1 MNQMYKTLK
10 ISKQAFHQY
19 HGRVLNEL
27 SLEADL
33 RLIINQ
39 IRNDH
44 PTMGCRDMYYMI
56 QPQGMG
62 RDRFEEFC
70 RQEGFSVSRVV
81 NYRRT
86 TDSSGVIRFENH
98 ALAMKV
104 TGLNQLWVSDITY
117 FEVSGRF
124 YYITCIQ
131 DVFSR
136 RIIGYQASDR
146 LKTTHTSIPALQM
159 AIKLRLKQGQAIKNL
174 VFHSDGGGQYY
185 CHEFLKITAEY
196 NITNSMCIYPW
207 ENPFAERING
217 IIKNNYLIH
226 RDIKTFEGLKKEVDR
241 TIKLYNQNK
250 PHSGLNRL
258 TPIAFENIIFA
269 NSNMTDG
276 DESTENKNLK
286 PARISPAGFSN
297 MTSGLRCNIE

>member
-1 MNQMYKTLK
+1 MNQIFNTMN

-19 HGRVLNEL
+19 HNRVLNEL

-33 RLIINQ
+33 RLIIHK
-39 IRNDH
+39 IRKDH
-44 PTMGCRDMYYMI
+44 PTMGCRDMYYLI
-56 QPQGMG
+56 QPKGMG

-70 RQEGFSVSRVV
+70 RQEGFSAKRVI

-86 TDSSGVIRFENH
+86 TDSSGVIRFENR
-98 ALAMKV
+98 ALGM
-104 TGLNQLWVSDITY
+104 TITRLNQLWVSDITY
-117 FEVSGRF
+117 FEIQGRF

-136 RIIGYQASDR
+136 RIIGYQTSDR
-146 LKTTHTSIPALQM
+146 LKTTHTTIPALQM
-159 AIKLRLKQGQAIKNL
+159 AIKLRLKQRQSIKNL
-174 VFHSDGGGQYY
+174 IFHSDGGGQYY
-185 CHEFLKITAEY
+185 CREFLKITAEY

-241 TIKLYNQNK
+241 TIKLYNENK
-250 PHSGLNRL
+250 PHIGLNRL
-258 TPIAFENIIFA
+258 TPNSFENNIFVC
-269 NSNMTDG
+269 SNMTDG
-276 DESTENKNLK
+276 EESTENKKLE
-286 PARISPAGFSN
+286 PASVSPAGFSN

>member
-1 MNQMYKTLK
+1 MNQMYKAMK
-10 ISKQAFHQY
+10 VSKQAFHQY
-19 HGRVLNEL
+19 HARVLNEL

-33 RLIINQ
+33 RVIINE
-39 IRNDH
+39 IRSNH
-44 PTMGCRDMYYMI
+44 PTMGSRDMYYMI
-56 QPQGMG
+56 QPEGMG

-70 RQEGFSVSRVV
+70 KQEGFSAKRIL

-98 ALAMKV
+98 ALGMKINS
-104 TGLNQLWVSDITY
+104 LNQLWVSDITY

-136 RIIGYQASDR
+136 RIIGHQASDR

-159 AIKLRLKQGQAIKNL
+159 AIKLRLKQGHSIKNL

-185 CHEFLKITAEY
+185 CGEFLEITSDHDF
-196 NITNSMCIYPW
+196 INSMCIYPW
-207 ENPFAERING
+207 NNPHAERING
-217 IIKNNYLIH
+217 IIKNNYLVH
-226 RDIKTFEGLKKEVDR
+226 RDIKTFEALKKEVDR
-241 TIKLYNQNK
+241 TVKLYNETK
-250 PHSGLNRL
+250 PHSSLNRL
-258 TPIAFENIIFA
+258 TPVAFENNIFVG
-269 NSNMTDG
+269 SNMTDG
-276 DESTENKNLK
+276 EESTENKSLK
-286 PARISPAGFSN
+286 PARKSPAGFSN